1 MQKFF
6 TSLRAVVA
14 VSAAT
19 LLFYACKKSEQNV
32 DLKAEESVVE
42 SQCVFCP
49 QPACDIRTLLVSP
62 GNDTSWSVHYPQPFK
77 FTKTYGADG
86 RVNFLDAYSGAHWS
100 FHEFRGP
107 VYHEAKKV
115 FMLNEVGDTLLVA
128 KLNSC
133 NQPVSAVIYKRFP
146 GEAPWATEYHKYAYD
161 YKGRLSKLSFTNDP
175 AVAPS
180 VNVYQYDW
188 RDNVVK
194 IYLQGDASKNIKYTY
209 DYSKPI
215 KGGIY
220 EQGID
225 YGIGTQ
231 LLEMLGYVNT
241 QPHNLLKTV
250 SNNYNDPKETWSYFD
265 QVVDSNKF
273 LISYKAN
280 LYNNATVSVK
290 GELVW
295 KCGKGGDSTA
305 VKF

>member
-1 MQKFF
+1 MQNLF
-6 TSLRAVVA
+6 TSLRTVIA

-19 LLFYACKKSEQNV
+19 LLFYACKKTEPNY
-32 DLKAEESVVE
+32 DLKAEESVLE

-49 QPACDIRTLLVSP
+49 KPACDIRTLLVSP

-86 RVNFLDAYSGAHWS
+86 RVNFLDAYIGAHWS

-107 VYHEAKKV
+107 VYYGRSKV
-115 FMLNEVGDTLLVA
+115 YMLNEAGDTLLAA
-128 KLNSC
+128 KLNNC
-133 NQPVSAVIYKRFP
+133 GQPVNAVIYKRFP
-146 GEAPWATEYHKYAYD
+146 GEEPWATEYHKYSYD
-161 YKGRLSKLSFTNDP
+161 YKGRLSRLAFTSDP
-175 AVAPS
+175 AAAYS
-180 VNVYQYDW
+180 VNVYQYD
-188 RDNVVK
+188 RFDNVVR
-194 IYLQGDASKNIKYTY
+194 IYLQADTAKSIRYTY

-225 YGIGTQ
+225 FAMGSQ
-231 LLEMLGYVNT
+231 LLEMLGFVNT
-241 QPHNLLKTV
+241 QPHHLLKTV
-250 SNNYNDPKETWSYFD
+250 SNNYNDPKETWSYYD

-280 LYNNATVSVK
+280 LYNNATVAVK

-295 KCGKGGDSTA
+295 KCGNGGDTTI
-305 VKF
+305 VK